1 MFRAEGRRACQC
13 LATRVPPIGLTTP
26 CALEPAM
33 AQKDAFEYEALLER
47 AKKKLPHT
55 LESHDRFQ
63 VPEPDVMI
71 EGKTTVIRNFGDI
84 VDTLRREPEHVLGY
98 LLRELGTAGTLEGD
112 GRRVVFKGKVAA
124 NQIADRLKNYVDEY
138 VLCSECSRPDTK
150 IVKEGRVLI
159 LVCETCGAHRPVH
172 VRKQEKAKEA
182 KEIEAGQTYD
192 LMIEDVGRKGDGI
205 ARKGQFIIYVP
216 GTAKGSQV
224 KVKIEKVSGTVAFGT
239 RVS

>member
-1 MFRAEGRRACQC
+1 
-13 LATRVPPIGLTTP
+13 
-26 CALEPAM
+26 M
-33 AQKDAFEYEALLER
+33 AADEVFDYDSLLER
-47 AKKKLPHT
+47 AKKKLPTT

-84 VDTLRREPEHVLGY
+84 VDTLRREPDHLLGY
-98 LLRELGTAGTLEGD
+98 LLRELGTAGTME
-112 GRRVVFKGKVAA
+112 GRRIVFKGKVGTAQVA
-124 NQIADRLKNYVDEY
+124 ERIKDYVDEY

-150 IVKEGRVLI
+150 IVKDGRVLI
-159 LVCETCGAHRPVH
+159 LTCETCGAHRPVH
-172 VRKQEKAKEA
+172 VRKQVKAAEA

-192 LMIEDVGRKGDGI
+192 LMIEDVGKKGDGI
-205 ARKGQFIIYVP
+205 ARKGNFIIYVP

-239 RVS
+239 LVRA

>member
-1 MFRAEGRRACQC
+1 
-13 LATRVPPIGLTTP
+13 
-26 CALEPAM
+26 M
-33 AQKDAFEYEALLER
+33 APQETFDYELLLER

-84 VDTLRREPEHVLGY
+84 VDALRREPAHLLGY
-98 LLRELGTAGTLEGD
+98 LLRELGTAGSME
-112 GRRVVFKGKVAA
+112 GRRVVFKGKVAVA
-124 NQIADRLKNYVDEY
+124 QVADRIKNYVDEY

-150 IVKEGRVLI
+150 IVKDGRILI

-172 VRKQEKAKEA
+172 VKKQVKAKEA
-182 KEIEAGQTYD
+182 KEIEAGETYD
-192 LMIEDVGRKGDGI
+192 MMIEDVGKKGDGI
-205 ARKGQFIIYVP
+205 ARKGNFIVYVP

-224 KVKIEKVSGTVAFGT
+224 KVKIEKVSGTVAFGV